1 MAKREQFRF
10 FTLFQRTTAVMDD
23 DALVLLDH
31 QYTKDRIR
39 RIPFDQVD
47 YILHWVGPAT
57 ARLLGLISLTLLLV
71 IAGLTTLS
79 NMRHGNSF
87 SEGVVV
93 VVLLLAAFTAV
104 LFFIALE
111 RGRRH
116 IVVSR
121 AGSKVHLSGIMRAE
135 KFQRL
140 LADMT
145 TRTHEVQAKLAVAA
159 MATAKPT
166 ELPLPETPESPVPA
180 AASEEPSPGQTPEP

>member
-10 FTLFQRTTAVMDD
+10 YTLFQRTTAIVGD
-23 DALVLLDH
+23 DAMILLDH

-57 ARLLGLISLTLLLV
+57 ARLLGLISLTLLLL

-79 NMRHGNSF
+79 NMRHGNGF
-87 SEGVVV
+87 SEGFAV

-104 LFFIALE
+104 LFFITLE

-116 IVVSR
+116 VVVSR
-121 AGSKVHLSGIMRAE
+121 AGSKVHLSGIIRAE

-159 MATAKPT
+159 TATANPT
-166 ELPLPETPESPVPA
+166 ELPLPETPASPVPA
-180 AASEEPSPGQTPEP
+180 AASEEPSRGQTPGA

>member
-47 YILHWVGPAT
+47 YMLHWKGPAT
-57 ARLLGLISLTLLLV
+57 ARLLGLLSLTLLLL
-71 IAGLTTLS
+71 IIGMATLS
-79 NMRHGNSF
+79 NMSRGNSA
-87 SEGVVV
+87 SEGFAV
-93 VVLLLAAFTAV
+93 VVLLLAVFTAI
-104 LFFIALE
+104 LFFITLE

-121 AGSKVHLSGIMRAE
+121 AGSKVHLNGIMRAD

-140 LADMT
+140 LTDMT
-145 TRTHEVQAKLAVAA
+145 TRTHEVQATLANTPVASV
-159 MATAKPT
+159 PT
-166 ELPLPETPESPVPA
+166 ELPLPEAPADRAPVA
-180 AASEEPSPGQTPEP
+180 TAEEPSPGQTPGP

>member
-10 FTLFQRTTAVMDD
+10 YTLFQRTTAIVGD
-23 DALVLLDH
+23 DALILLDH

-57 ARLLGLISLTLLLV
+57 ARLLGLISLTLLLL
-71 IAGLTTLS
+71 IAGLVTLS
-79 NMRHGNSF
+79 HTSRNNSISDGF
-87 SEGVVV
+87 AV
-93 VVLLLAAFTAV
+93 VVLLLATFTAV
-104 LFFIALE
+104 LFFITLS

-121 AGSKVHLSGIMRAE
+121 AGSKVHLSGMMRAP

-140 LADMT
+140 LAAMT
-145 TRTHEVQAKLAVAA
+145 TRTHEVQTKLADTSAA
-159 MATAKPT
+159 SVPT
-166 ELPLPETPESPVPA
+166 GLPLPEAPESPA
-180 AASEEPSPGQTPEP
+180 SAAGGEAASPGDAAGQ

>member
-47 YILHWVGPAT
+47 YMLHWKGPAT
-57 ARLLGLISLTLLLV
+57 ARLLGLLSLTLLLL
-71 IAGLTTLS
+71 IIGMTTLG
-79 NMRHGNSF
+79 NMTRHNGF
-87 SEGVVV
+87 SEGFAII
-93 VVLLLAAFTAV
+93 VLLLAVLTAV
-104 LFFIALE
+104 LFFITLE

-116 IVVSR
+116 VLVSR

-140 LADMT
+140 LTDMT
-145 TRTHEVQAKLAVAA
+145 THTREVQAVLAMNVS
-159 MATAKPT
+159 ATANPT
-166 ELPLPETPESPVPA
+166 ELLPPETPTPAVSAEERSPDESG
-180 AASEEPSPGQTPEP
+180 S

>member
-10 FTLFQRTTAVMDD
+10 FTLFRRITAVMDD
-23 DALVLLDH
+23 DALVLLEH

-57 ARLLGLISLTLLLV
+57 ARLLGLMSLTLLLL
-71 IAGLTTLS
+71 IAGLATLS
-79 NMRHGNSF
+79 NMRHDNSF
-87 SEGVVV
+87 SEGFAA

-116 IVVSR
+116 VVVSR

-145 TRTHEVQAKLAVAA
+145 TRTHEVQAKLTLTAA
-159 MATAKPT
+159 AAANPT
-166 ELPLPETPESPVPA
+166 ELPPPENPISAVSTVTA
-180 AASEEPSPGQTPEP
+180 TEPNHGELDK